1 MTFQICKMNGT
12 DFKSDLLWQRRSIIF
27 EARLQMERET
37 EKISQRDDKIVKI
50 LTPGRLF
57 FKEMRKDSMKKLLS
71 IWQSFKDM
79 IVNSNQKVLQV
90 TLPIQKVFM

>member
-12 DFKSDLLWQRRSIIF
+12 DFKSDLLWERKSIIF

-37 EKISQRDDKIVKI
+37 EKISQGEDKIVKI

-57 FKEMRKDSMKKLLS
+57 
-71 IWQSFKDM
+71 
-79 IVNSNQKVLQV
+79 
-90 TLPIQKVFM
+90 

>member
-12 DFKSDLLWQRRSIIF
+12 DFKSDLLWERKSIIF

-37 EKISQRDDKIVKI
+37 EKISQGEDKIVKI

-57 FKEMRKDSMKKLLS
+57 WQEMRKDKEHILLDIRFW
-71 IWQSFKDM
+71 IWLCYILWFYLIM
-79 IVNSNQKVLQV
+79 
-90 TLPIQKVFM
+90 

>member
-12 DFKSDLLWQRRSIIF
+12 DFKSDLLWERKSIIF

-37 EKISQRDDKIVKI
+37 EKKSQGEDKIVKI

-57 FKEMRKDSMKKLLS
+57 WQEMRKDKEHILLDIRFW
-71 IWQSFKDM
+71 IW
-79 IVNSNQKVLQV
+79 LC
-90 TLPIQKVFM
+90 